1 MDIVE
6 IEKIVYNGYGFARKN
21 DKIFFVDYVLPKEVV
36 GVKTKK
42 LKKNFVFASPIKII
56 KKAQARIQPLCKYF
70 TICGGCDFQHIKY
83 SNQLKTKK
91 EVLVETLQRI
101 GDVYFDFPLITI
113 PSTVPFRYRT
123 SANIKIE
130 NGKAGFYKKE
140 SREIVDIDKCP
151 LFHPL
156 LHEVYIKTVAS
167 NKKRKGSIKISIQ
180 KGTKKYQKVKNCFF
194 KVSKQSFFQI
204 NAFQIDN
211 LVNIVLENSIE
222 SEKFADLYS
231 GVGLFSVFLCK
242 KGKKGFSVESSTS
255 SHKDAIF
262 NRSLNNI
269 KKNTLKLFNLK
280 AEKSLNI
287 IKKFKPDLLI
297 SDPPRNGI
305 GINLSKKILEFDF
318 IEKII
323 YISCNPATLARDL
336 KVFKEKYKI
345 KKIYFI
351 DMFPQTFHIE
361 TVAVLEK

>member
-21 DKIFFVDYVLPKEVV
+21 NNVFFVDYVLPKETVEI
-36 GVKTKK
+36 KTKK
-42 LKKNFVFASPIKII
+42 IKKNSIFAVPIKII
-56 KKAQARIQPLCKYF
+56 KRASLRVEPLCKYF
-70 TICGGCDFQHIKY
+70 TICGGCNFQHIKY
-83 SNQLKTKK
+83 SHQLKIKK
-91 EVLVETLQRI
+91 DILLETLKRI
-101 GDVYFDFPLITI
+101 GNLYVDFPIRTI
-113 PSTVPFRYRT
+113 PSPVPFYYRT
-123 SANIKIE
+123 SASIKIE
-130 NGKAGFYKKE
+130 NSKAGFYKKE

-151 LFHPL
+151 LFHPI
-156 LHEVYIKTVAS
+156 LHEAYVKAVEN

-180 KGTKKYQKVKNCFF
+180 KGHKKYQKVKSCFF

-204 NAFQIDN
+204 NAFQINN
-211 LVNIVLENSIE
+211 LVNIVLENSVE

-242 KGKKGFSVESSTS
+242 KEKKGISVESSTS

-269 KKNTLKLFNLK
+269 KKTELSLYNLR
-280 AEKSLNI
+280 AEKSLNV

-297 SDPPRNGI
+297 ADPPRSGI

-323 YISCNPATLARDL
+323 CISCDPATLARDL
-336 KVFKEKYKI
+336 KIFKEKYKI